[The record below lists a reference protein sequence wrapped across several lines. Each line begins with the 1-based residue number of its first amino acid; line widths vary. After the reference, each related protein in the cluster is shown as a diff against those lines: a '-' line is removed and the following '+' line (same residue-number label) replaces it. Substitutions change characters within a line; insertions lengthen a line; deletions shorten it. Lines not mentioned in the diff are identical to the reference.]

1 MNQKNLKS
9 KDKIKSIN
17 FLLKIKIQREMY
29 LSFGFNGFN

>member
-1 MNQKNLKS
+1 MSRENLNF

-17 FLLKIKIQREMY
+17 FLLKIKLQPEMF